1 MYKWKQGSKFK
12 TKETKKEND
21 MFYYEQDVKNE
32 NLTEVFEDL
41 EENNTE
47 PQSDESKKENIGS
60 VADESSEGTVDLNEL
75 AQGGEQ

>member
-1 MYKWKQGSKFK
+1 
-12 TKETKKEND
+12 

-41 EENNTE
+41 EENSTE
-47 PQSDESKKENIGS
+47 PQSDENKKESIGS